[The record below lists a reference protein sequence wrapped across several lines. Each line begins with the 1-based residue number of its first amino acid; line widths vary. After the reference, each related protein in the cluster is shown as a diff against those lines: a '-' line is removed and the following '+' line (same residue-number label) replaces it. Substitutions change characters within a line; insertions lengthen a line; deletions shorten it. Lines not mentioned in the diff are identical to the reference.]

1 MNRLYPGPRMLKT
14 ALAVAIAVLIA
25 HLLTQTELSLFY
37 AGFGALIAMETTL
50 SKALRQGLVQ
60 LTGVFCGTLLGY
72 TCGLLFPPPAPFWA
86 AGLGALLLLL
96 LLHNLHMDYAASLAC
111 VIFLSA
117 SLIPT
122 ENLVG
127 DSVQRLLCTAIG
139 LATALVINIA
149 IRPYNNRRRI
159 VGMLHRLRQTV
170 ADDLA
175 QVVVRECFPD
185 LQREI
190 TLLRQLDHELELYH
204 SQRILHRR
212 GDDEALLRGCF
223 RLAERMT
230 QELEAICG
238 MDSLG
243 DLSLENGA
251 KLLALGLPIPEAGIQ
266 GRKCTRQDTLVM
278 NYHLEKLL
286 SAYSYLDELLRT

>member
-14 ALAVAIAVLIA
+14 ALAAAIAVLIA
-25 HLLTQTELSLFY
+25 RLLTQTELSLFY

-72 TCGLLFPPPAPFWA
+72 ACGLLFPPPAPFWA
-86 AGLGALLLLL
+86 VGLGVLLLLL
-96 LLHNLHMDYAASLAC
+96 LLHNLHMVYAASLAC

-122 ENLVG
+122 ENLVR

-175 QVVVRECFPD
+175 QVVVHECFPD
-185 LQREI
+185 LQREVA
-190 TLLRQLDHELELYH
+190 LLRQLDHELELYH
-204 SQRILHRR
+204 SQRILHRK

-251 KLLALGLPIPEAGIQ
+251 KLLALGLPIPEAGIH

-286 SAYSYLDELLRT
+286 AAYSYLDELLRA